1 MMARFDLTSRLWTWG
16 CLIAAIAL
24 AVQAGVLLS
33 GIGTTREAI
42 RRESDSASAL
52 LLFDRSVRHLE
63 ASDIANDRDWS
74 LLANTAEARLND
86 VIPHAGTDEES
97 RGAVTRLAAK
107 LEAVRTARDAAA
119 TRARQPA
126 SRDSQNLET
135 AYEALV
141 SGVDAELQRSKDSR
155 VALLARLESQ
165 QRWLLILVG
174 ASCLLAIA
182 GAAMAIRF
190 QGEFS
195 DRWRQHA
202 ATRQKDERYRML
214 VEHASDGIFIVDRNA
229 TIVDANA
236 SGFTM
241 LGAPPGELA
250 GLSLRDLIVADAS
263 SSLLRRLQDLKVGET
278 AVTEG
283 RFRRRD
289 GTELIAE
296 ASLKNLPDGSLQIV
310 LRDVTARHVA
320 DESRRE
326 SEETARK
333 HQEALLRLG
342 KLEALSVDG
351 IQAALTETTEVV
363 ADAIR
368 SARIGVWLFTS
379 DETKLRCADE
389 FDLTSSRHG
398 SGLELDFQNFPDFFK
413 SLTSSR
419 VIDAHDA
426 CHDPR
431 TRDLDGAYLRP
442 NGVTSM
448 LAAAVRSAGRVLGAV
463 FIEHVGA
470 PRRWKPEEQ
479 AFASSIADLVSLT
492 LEQWERIQ
500 AEQALRLSEE
510 YFRSLIE
517 SASDII
523 TILDGKGDIRY
534 ASPSVE
540 RLLGLPPET
549 LVGRN
554 VLDLV
559 PEEDASHIR
568 RLLEEAPSN
577 PGPAAGFEFRLRSE
591 SGAWRTLD
599 ATVNNLLDDPAVG
612 GIVVNSRDI
621 TDRIVMER
629 ELEERVRLANFGLDI
644 SFALTRSDSLS
655 MMFQRS
661 ADAMAKHLGGAF
673 AGIWTLASASD
684 GMLELQAAA
693 GSHQGIFPSQART
706 AVGKSAIGAIAHER
720 RPRLVDF
727 SSSST
732 STEDR
737 DWAARAGLV
746 AFAGYPLIVE
756 DRLVGVMAIFAPTPL
771 SNTTLIAMASVAD
784 EMALGID
791 HARASDALRASEVRF
806 RSIVTNALDGIITL
820 DDQARIESY
829 NDAAQAIFGYE
840 ARDIV
845 GRPLEVLVPGL
856 ASEAGTSA
864 VDELRSRAIGR
875 VTEWE
880 GRRNDGSVFPLEI
893 SLYEFEIPD
902 GTYIAMSA
910 RDVSERREVDRL
922 KSEFVSTVSHELRTP
937 LTSIRGSMSL
947 LAAGVLGKLPPDAS
961 DVVNVAARN
970 TERLVTLIN
979 DILDLDRLAQGKMEL
994 HLETVSVSTLFRRS
1008 IDAVRAFAEQASIIL
1023 QPEDSVLRVTGDGDR
1038 LVQVIVNLLS
1048 NAVKFSPAGGTV
1060 TLSAGE
1066 RDGLIEIRVADHGR
1080 GIPPSFHESIFEP
1093 FHQVEGTDARERGGT
1108 GLGLAI
1114 CRAIVEQHRGTIGVS
1129 SEEGA
1134 GSTFWFRVPGAVDD
1148 RTGFEI
1154 IESSSVLVLAPE
1166 AAARTGIAEIL
1177 NSETLHAV
1185 CTESIADAREALDQY
1200 SIAILVLDASA
1211 PHLSAFSLL
1220 HQIRSDER
1228 LDEIPVVCID
1238 DGAGP
1243 RLDDDRTVFI
1253 SAPVDAERLLT
1264 AIQLAAS
1271 KEASGDVLLV
1281 DDDEAMLD
1289 VMQRQLS
1296 REGISSRTAVSGR
1309 EAVQL
1314 ARSEAPGVLVLDI
1327 GLPEGD
1333 GYDVVEALRRE
1344 PRLNRIPLLVYTG
1357 RDLSGFERH
1366 RLQLGPTRFLTKSK
1380 ATNEDFRE
1388 LVVGL
1393 LRHLDQAGTAREDT
1407 HHR

>member
-1 MMARFDLTSRLWTWG
+1 MMVHLDLTNRIWTWG
-16 CLIAAIAL
+16 CLAVAIAV
-24 AVQAGVLLS
+24 AVQAGIVLLR
-33 GIGTTREAI
+33 IGETRTALQS
-42 RRESDSASAL
+42 ESDVASAL
-52 LLFDRSVRHLE
+52 MLFDRSVRNLE
-63 ASDIANDRDWS
+63 DSEISSDRDWS
-74 LLANTAEARLND
+74 LMAHTAEARLND
-86 VIPHAGTDEES
+86 VVSVAGAREEFHDGVAGLAS
-97 RGAVTRLAAK
+97 KLATVRL
-107 LEAVRTARDAAA
+107 TRDAA
-119 TRARQPA
+119 TSRARSTA
-126 SRDSQNLET
+126 SRETDNLR
-135 AYEALV
+135 AAFDALV
-141 SGVDAELQRSKDSR
+141 NAIDSELQRLRDHR
-155 VALLARLESQ
+155 FELLSNLESQ
-165 QRWLLILVG
+165 QRWLFGLLSL
-174 ASCLLAIA
+174 SCLLAIV
-182 GAAMAIRF
+182 AATVAIRF

-214 VEHASDGIFIVDRNA
+214 VEHASDGIFIVDSSLS
-229 TIVDANA
+229 IVDANA

-241 LGAPPGELA
+241 FGAPPGELV
-250 GLSLRDLIVADAS
+250 GRSLRELIVADAS
-263 SSLLRRLQDLKVGET
+263 VLFLRRLGDLKVGET

-289 GTELIAE
+289 GSEIIAE

-310 LRDVTARHVA
+310 LRDVTARHAA

-326 SEETARK
+326 AEEMARK

-342 KLEALSVDG
+342 KLETLSMDG

-363 ADAIR
+363 ADALR
-368 SARIGVWLFTS
+368 SARIGIWLFAG

-389 FDLTSSRHG
+389 FDLTSLRHT
-398 SGLELDFQNFPDFFK
+398 SGLEFDSQNFPGFFH

-426 CHDPR
+426 SVDPR
-431 TRDLDGAYLRP
+431 TRDLAGSYLQP

-448 LAAAVRSAGRVLGAV
+448 LAAAVRSGGRVLGAV
-463 FIEHVGA
+463 FIEHVGV

-500 AEQALRLSEE
+500 AEKALRLSEK

-523 TILDGKGDIRY
+523 TILDGRGDIRY

-540 RLLGLPPET
+540 RLLGLRPED
-549 LVGRN
+549 LVGRG
-554 VLDLV
+554 VFEFVHPDDSGPFRQLID
-559 PEEDASHIR
+559 R
-568 RLLEEAPSN
+568 APSS
-577 PGPAAGFEFRLRSE
+577 PGPSSGFEFRHRTN
-591 SGAWRTLD
+591 SGDWRMLD

-612 GIVVNSRDI
+612 GIVINSRDI
-621 TDRIVMER
+621 TDRIAMEH
-629 ELEERVRLANFGLDI
+629 ELAERVRLANFGLDI

-655 MMFQRS
+655 MTLQRS
-661 ADAMAKHLGGAF
+661 ADAMAEHLGGAF
-673 AGIWTLASASD
+673 AGIWTLGSAPD

-693 GSHQGIFPSQART
+693 GTHRGIFPSQART
-706 AVGKSAIGAIAHER
+706 AIGKSAIGAIAHER

-727 SSSST
+727 SATST
-732 STEDR
+732 SNEDR

-784 EMALGID
+784 EIALGID
-791 HARASDALRASEVRF
+791 HAHASDALRASEVRF

-829 NDAAQAIFGYE
+829 NAAARSIFGYDPRE
-840 ARDIV
+840 II
-845 GRPLEVLVPGL
+845 GRPLGVIVPDL
-856 ASEAGTSA
+856 ASDAGASA
-864 VDELRSRAIGR
+864 VSELRERAIGR

-880 GRRNDGSVFPLEI
+880 GRRNDGSIFPLEI

-910 RDVSERREVDRL
+910 RDVSERREVDRM

-947 LAAGVLGKLPPDAS
+947 LAAGVLGELPPDAS

-994 HLETVSVSTLFRRS
+994 HVGPVAVSTIFRRS
-1008 IDAVRAFAEQASIIL
+1008 IDAVRAFAEQTGVSI
-1023 QPEDSVLRVTGDGDR
+1023 QHDETVLRVSGDGDR
-1038 LVQVIVNLLS
+1038 LVQVVVNLLS
-1048 NAVKFSPAGGTV
+1048 NAVKFSPADSPV
-1060 TLSAGE
+1060 RLSATDQG
-1066 RDGLIEIRVADHGR
+1066 GMVEIQVTDRGR
-1080 GIPPSFHESIFEP
+1080 GIPAAYRETIFEP
-1093 FHQVEGTDARERGGT
+1093 FHQVEGTDAREKGGT

-1114 CRAIVEQHRGTIGVS
+1114 CRAIVEQHRGTLGVT
-1129 SEEGA
+1129 SEEGV
-1134 GSTFWFRVPGAVDD
+1134 GSTFWFRVPSAIED

-1154 IESSSVLVLAPE
+1154 IESSSVLVLAPDP
-1166 AAARTGIAEIL
+1166 AARAAI
-1177 NSETLHAV
+1177 SEMLAASTLHSVSA
-1185 CTESIADAREALDQY
+1185 ESVGEACEALERY

-1211 PHLSAFSLL
+1211 PHLSAFTLL
-1220 HQIRSDER
+1220 NQIRSDER
-1228 LDEIPVVCID
+1228 LNEIPVVCID

-1243 RLDDDRTVFI
+1243 RLADERTVFAA
-1253 SAPVDAERLLT
+1253 APVDADGLLD
-1264 AIQLAAS
+1264 AIQRAAATQS
-1271 KEASGDVLLV
+1271 RGDILLV

-1296 REGISSRTAVSGR
+1296 REGLSSRTAVSGR
-1309 EAVQL
+1309 EAVEL
-1314 ARSEAPGVLVLDI
+1314 ARSETPGVLVLDV
-1327 GLPEGD
+1327 GLPDGD

-1344 PRLNRIPLLVYTG
+1344 PRLSRIPLLVYTG
-1357 RDLSGFERH
+1357 RDLSGYERH

-1393 LRHLDQAGTAREDT
+1393 LRNLDPSEALREDT